1 MSKSYSTPIQES
13 AACKVSERIKAYG
26 KKGAQVFQ
34 ELFEEK
40 VDSYSQQREISP
52 AEPDSSLVLF
62 TMPVDSSN
70 K

>member
-1 MSKSYSTPIQES
+1 ME
-13 AACKVSERIKAYG
+13 